1 MTDRAME
8 PVATA
13 EYEPEVLPDL
23 AKRRARRERTI
34 RFTAIAVTLIAWEVF
49 GRQINPLF
57 MSYPTKIF
65 AAAIEMTQSGVLL
78 KALWE
83 SLRTLCLGYAA
94 ASVVGVGFG
103 LLLGRYRDLEAA
115 FDWLIN
121 GLYATPLV
129 ALIPLVIL
137 WLGLDFPA
145 KFFIVFLLAIFP
157 ILINTMTGVR
167 NVNRAYIDVGVAFVA
182 SERDIFRKIIFPA
195 ALPYIMAGLR
205 LGIGRAIIGMV
216 TAEFFTAIGGLG
228 GLVVTYGNKFRTDE
242 MLVPVLI
249 LMLFGIGLT
258 GLLYRAERAIA
269 PWKVSEQTQ
278 D

>member
-1 MTDRAME
+1 MTDTLMPRL
-8 PVATA
+8 ATS
-13 EYEPEVLPDL
+13 EPEVLIADP
-23 AKRRARRERTI
+23 AKQRMRRERII
-34 RFTAIAVTLIAWEVF
+34 RVVSIVVTLLAWEVF
-49 GRQINPLF
+49 GRRVNPLF
-57 MSYPTKIF
+57 MSYPTSIL
-65 AAAIEMTQSGVLL
+65 AAGLAMTQTGELP
-78 KALWE
+78 KALFE

-94 ASVVGVGFG
+94 AAIVGVGGG
-103 LLLGRYRDLEAA
+103 LVIGRYRSVEAA
-115 FDWLIN
+115 VDWLIN

-137 WLGLDFPA
+137 WLGLGFPA

-157 ILINTMTGVR
+157 ILINTITGVR

-182 SERDIFRKIIFPA
+182 SERDIFRKIIFPGS
-195 ALPYIMAGLR
+195 LPYIMAGLR

-228 GLVVTYGNKFRTDE
+228 GLVVKYGNQFRTDQ

-249 LMLFGIGLT
+249 LMFFGIALT
-258 GLLYRAERAIA
+258 GALHRAERAIA
-269 PWKVSEQTQ
+269 PWKVSEQAS